1 MKTNHT
7 RKSYETGAY
16 SNNQST
22 GDVGCD
28 ETFVATQ
35 PLSDVGH
42 NAIMVVSSRRP
53 PGFVGICQ
61 SLKGCP
67 GYIVGCVA
75 LCKWQLMMME
85 LASDFCIGRALT
97 HQYVD

>member
-1 MKTNHT
+1 MKQEHT
-7 RKSYETGAY
+7 ATISPQEMWVAMRHNSGR
-16 SNNQST
+16 S
-22 GDVGCD
+22 
-28 ETFVATQ
+28 TFVATQ

-42 NAIMVVSSRRP
+42 NAIRVVSSRRP

-61 SLKGCP
+61 NLKGCP
-67 GYIVGCVA
+67 GYVVGYVA

-85 LASDFCIGRALT
+85 LTSDFCIGRALT